1 MSKKTLALISGLVV
15 ITVVLFVIALK
26 TSNKPSQTSVT
37 QEQSNVQPTAVM
49 TPVHSVL
56 SLSPNPLTVLPGQQG
71 SVNVTL
77 DTSDNEVTGVQLE
90 LSYDPTVISNVKV
103 APGPFF
109 PNAVIL
115 IDKNDAAN
123 GKSTYAFGI
132 QPNRPTVTGTGTVAV
147 VTFTA
152 KNVPGKKAEISILP
166 NSLVSA
172 RGVANSVLKS
182 ATGTMITVGQ

>member
-15 ITVVLFVIALK
+15 VTVVLFVIALK
-26 TSNKPSQTSVT
+26 TSSKPTQTPVN
-37 QEQSNVQPTAVM
+37 QEQSTAQPTTVM

-56 SLSPNPLTVLPGQQG
+56 SLSPNPLIVQPGQQG
-71 SVNVTL
+71 SVDVSL

-90 LSYDPTVISNVKV
+90 LSYDPTAISNVKV

-123 GKSTYAFGI
+123 GKMTYAFGI

-152 KNVPGKKAEISILP
+152 KNVPGKSAEISILP

-182 ATGTMITVGQ
+182 ASGATITIGQ